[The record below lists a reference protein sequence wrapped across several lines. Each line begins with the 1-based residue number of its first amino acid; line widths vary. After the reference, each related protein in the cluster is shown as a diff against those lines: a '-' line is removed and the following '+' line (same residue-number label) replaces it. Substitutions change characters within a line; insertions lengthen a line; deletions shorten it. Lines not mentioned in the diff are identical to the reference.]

1 MATRYDTAPLTK
13 KSWHQT
19 AEGYLFVPGVL
30 ARDGVLEYRRS
41 DGSIRKELR
50 LPETNRDPATLQ
62 SFASLPVTIEHP
74 PELVNA
80 NNHDRYSVGQ
90 VDPEVL
96 YEEKVPGK
104 GFVSAVVRLFQSRG
118 VNAARTDA
126 KELSVG
132 YTIELDETPGVW
144 TDPET
149 GQRLRYD
156 AIQKT
161 VRGNH
166 LALTRKARAG
176 PECCLRIDSDD
187 DVATPT
193 RPTLWIPRPALTPHP
208 YRPMSSSSVRI
219 DNADYPFDDPGL
231 AGVVSRVVT
240 ERDDYKSRA
249 DSLAEEIESL
259 RQEIEAV
266 RADAAQETARAE
278 RLEEYITE
286 LHAYR
291 SDSCDGDADEG
302 MEMDDE
308 EEEPKPKKKKGK
320 KKAMKQDA
328 ADDDFEDEDEYEDDG
343 YDDEDGEFEDED
355 ESFED
360 EGDDEEDD
368 YEDEEDEEDMDDRT
382 DSVARLVDAWN
393 IARAIAPDMPYD
405 PSILDSRA
413 IKLAAIARVDSDL
426 AEELEGE
433 SDDFITGFLAT
444 EFEDDDEYEDEDDD
458 EYSPADR
465 EYQRDSLYDSV
476 VQSRRASG
484 SGNPADNRAAEVS
497 AAWQQPLSL
506 TKSR

>member
-1 MATRYDTAPLTK
+1 MATRYDTAPLSK

-19 AEGYLFVPGVL
+19 SEGYLFVPGVL
-30 ARDGVLEYRRS
+30 ARDGVLEYRRA
-41 DGSIRKELR
+41 DGSIRRELR

-80 NNHDRYSVGQ
+80 NNTDRYSVGQ

-118 VNAARTDA
+118 VNAARNDA

-193 RPTLWIPRPALTPHP
+193 RPTLWIPRPALTPPP
-208 YRPMSSSSVRI
+208 YRPMSSSVRI

-240 ERDDYKSRA
+240 ERDDYRSRL
-249 DSLAEEIESL
+249 DSLAAELEEAKKDLEAA
-259 RQEIEAV
+259 RQES
-266 RADAAQETARAE
+266 AQETARAE

-291 SDSCDGDADEG
+291 GDSCDGDADEG
-302 MEMDDE
+302 MEMSDDE
-308 EEEPKPKKKKGK
+308 EMKPKKKKKGK
-320 KKAMKQDA
+320 KQVMKQDA
-328 ADDDFEDEDEYEDDG
+328 ADDELEDEEDFEDEDAD
-343 YDDEDGEFEDED
+343 EDED
-355 ESFED
+355 EDETDEEYDED
-360 EGDDEEDD
+360 EDYDEEM
-368 YEDEEDEEDMDDRT
+368 EDRT
-382 DSVARLVDAWN
+382 DSVARLVDAWQ

-405 PSILDSRA
+405 PTLLDSRA
-413 IKLAAIARVDSDL
+413 IKLQAIARVDSEL
-426 AEELEGE
+426 AEELEDE
-433 SDDFITGFLAT
+433 SEDFIDGALMT
-444 EFEDDDEYEDEDDD
+444 EFGDEDEEYEDDEYEDE
-458 EYSPADR
+458 EPV
-465 EYQRDSLYDSV
+465 YQRDSLLNSV
-476 VQSRRASG
+476 VESRRATG
-484 SGNPADNRAAEVS
+484 GGNNAAVSRAAEIG
-497 AAWQQPLSL
+497 AAWQQPLSMS
-506 TKSR
+506 KAR